1 MNIRIHSTMALAW
14 LALATMSAPALAD
27 GTPAPRG
34 AGQVAVQPLVAASRK
49 SNDSGVALQYQFSA
63 NPQVGKPAVITL
75 QFDGV
80 TSPDG
85 ATVRLSPD
93 AGLTL
98 SGSNTLTLPPG
109 ARSSATVTVVS
120 EREGLAY
127 LNVFIAQG
135 NARSAVSIPVQTGS
149 DAPSMKPTGEIK
161 AAPGG
166 EKIISLPAK

>member
-1 MNIRIHSTMALAW
+1 MNIRTHSTMALAW
-14 LALATMSAPALAD
+14 LALAAMSAPALAD
-27 GTPAPRG
+27 GMPGSRG
-34 AGQVAVQPLVAASRK
+34 ARQSAAQPVVTASRK
-49 SNDSGVALQYQFSA
+49 SNDSGVTLQYQFSG
-63 NPQVGKPAVITL
+63 NPQVGKPTAIAL

-98 SGSNTLTLPPG
+98 SGSNTLTLSPG
-109 ARSSATVTVVS
+109 ARTSATVTVVS
-120 EREGLAY
+120 DREGLAY

-135 NARSAVSIPVQTGS
+135 TARSAISIPVQTGS
-149 DAPSMKPTGEIK
+149 DVPSMKPTGEVK
-161 AAPGG
+161 AMPGG

>member
-63 NPQVGKPAVITL
+63 NPQVGKPTVITL

-98 SGSNTLTLPPG
+98 SGSNTLALPPG

-120 EREGLAY
+120 DREGLAY